1 MWKEFKKNLLK
12 KYFLKELKEI
22 LLEESFPQD
31 KYQFSAEDSRI
42 LWNRIKRAVPEI
54 IDWIKFRKNF
64 YYQQTIIPENEK
76 RIGEIR
82 AVIWEWIIIED
93 LFRQEEIEEKKE
105 VKKTEEIPDVSKIME
120 ELKKQKE
127 WS

>member
-1 MWKEFKKNLLK
+1 MLSQFKKNLLK

-31 KYQFSAEDSRI
+31 KYQFSAEDSKI

-93 LFRQEEIEEKKE
+93 LFRQEEIEENKEAKKI
-105 VKKTEEIPDVSKIME
+105 EEIPDVSKIME
-120 ELKKQKE
+120 ALKNQK
-127 WS
+127 

>member
-31 KYQFSAEDSRI
+31 KYQFSAEESKI

-64 YYQQTIIPENEK
+64 YYQQTVIPENEK

>member
-31 KYQFSAEDSRI
+31 KYQFSAEESKI